1 MYMYY
6 VLFQW
11 LKERSLPYLNDWEKG
26 VYARSGFSR
35 VDQKKMLLPQETLHG
50 LIMSGNVL
58 IIIMVV
64 TACV

>member
-11 LKERSLPYLNDWEKG
+11 LKERFLLYLNDWEKG
-26 VYARSGFSR
+26 VYTRSGFSR

-50 LIMSGNVL
+50 LRMSGNVL